1 MVMRSVLLFISVF
14 GTDPTC
20 VTHASVPMPGCA
32 PAESGFANVD
42 MDSLTSQA
50 VSIKFYTKDAHEDS
64 DRVNHPATDGTFD
77 DQTVKN
83 GRYVLSKKQP
93 KDKKTIKI
101 TVTRPADLTE
111 FGGEWVKMYPKDSW
125 TNITNEYEPY
135 SFNDFGS
142 KVPLQD
148 FRPTTL
154 NSDGQMIV
162 DDAAK
167 TTTLNVY
174 MEMSDDGDYEIR
186 YGNPQLY
193 TTENKWIAL
202 EFKSTQLRVGTPPGA
217 TSGNA
222 DLGTIVPA
230 YLGNP
235 ALRIHDYKEMSETLG
250 TAIGAVTADKKAAT
264 KVILPIFT
272 PANEGADGLS
282 TWTEGHDDVAEQLTA
297 SHCDK
302 DEVCTP
308 MKYKGCYSSGR
319 ACPLDHSVCSVANCE
334 IQRWN
339 EIIAKFHT
347 DGSNSVEVIG
357 LIETK
362 DATGS
367 PRTAA
372 HLKAD
377 IDSYKLHTPAIKGFY
392 FNEAHGS
399 VADVN
404 DLIAVS
410 LAEIETPTGKDD
422 YFTVFGL
429 GQPLFDPSFESAAGA
444 PDVWVTLNDD
454 ISGLGVWT
462 PYSWFPYV
470 ATSKWAA
477 IVDEV
482 PSGSVT
488 GTLDTLVD
496 RGYGYIYLHDTAFFN
511 TTSDYLDDLIAAI
524 GAKKTTR
531 RLRGLQAQDDG
542 VTTTQYEC
550 DDTLFECQPVCMQT
564 KGVTRSKVSDE
575 TCSGAKPTHC
585 NCRCYHDAFWT
596 CENNAVVCKATMSG
610 GEEQTVGDLV
620 CITRGTPKPDW
631 DPTAQTRTA
640 GQCEPLE
647 VEQTRRPTEQCMAE
661 YAAKPEEPVEEV
673 VVETTETPAT
683 TVAPVVGSLPELD
696 LMGSAVGVAV
706 GAALLALA

>member
-1 MVMRSVLLFISVF
+1 MMRSVLLFISVF

-20 VTHASVPMPGCA
+20 VSHASVPMPGCA
-32 PAESGFANVD
+32 PADSGFANVD
-42 MDSLTSQA
+42 MDSITDQA
-50 VSIKFYTKDAHEDS
+50 VSIAFYTKAATEDS

-77 DQTVKN
+77 DQTATN

-93 KDKKTIKI
+93 KGVKTIKI

-111 FGGEWVKMYPKDSW
+111 FGGEWVQMFPKDSW

-142 KVPLQD
+142 KVPLQE

-167 TTTLNVY
+167 TNTLNVF

-217 TSGNA
+217 SSGNA

-235 ALRIHDYKEMSETLG
+235 ALNIHDYNTMAETLG
-250 TAIGAVTADKKAAT
+250 TAIGAVTAATKVAT

-272 PANEGADGLS
+272 PANEGADGLP
-282 TWTEGHDDVAEQLTA
+282 TWTEGHEDVAEQLLT

-302 DEVCTP
+302 DGVCTDK
-308 MKYKGCYSSGR
+308 KYKGCYSSGR
-319 ACPLDHSVCSVANCE
+319 ACPLDHSVCTVGNCE

-347 DGSNSVEVIG
+347 EGSDSIEVIG

-362 DATGS
+362 AAGV

-372 HLKAD
+372 EIKAD
-377 IDSYKLHTPAIKGFY
+377 IDSYKTHTPGIKGFY
-392 FNEAHGS
+392 FNEAHG
-399 VADVN
+399 DKDEVN
-404 DLIAVS
+404 ALIAVS

-429 GQPLFDPSFESAAGA
+429 GQPLFDPDFESAAGA

-482 PSGSVT
+482 PSGSVA

-511 TTSDYLDDLIAAI
+511 TTSDYLDDLIAGI
-524 GAKKTTR
+524 GAKKTGR
-531 RLRGLQAQDDG
+531 RLRGLQTQDDG

-620 CITRGTPKPDW
+620 CITRGTPKPSW

-661 YAAKPEEPVEEV
+661 YAAQPEEPVEK
-673 VVETTETPAT
+673 VVETTETPATT

-696 LMGSAVGVAV
+696 LMGSAVHVAF